1 MDELL
6 LSDEEIINLVTD
18 FHFSGEGNRQ
28 ILADKVAQAQLDK
41 ADQHYRQ
48 KIREVFKWLQE
59 YAIHGGKTPLSDVL
73 EDLRTHSPYAEF
85 LKSEYLEGK

>member
-6 LSDEEIINLVTD
+6 LSDEEVERICGESYPD
-18 FHFSGEGNRQ
+18 FST
-28 ILADKVAQAQLDK
+28 LLDK